1 MNSPMGN
8 SLLNRKKK
16 HQTQQNKK
24 GKENSNFQPN
34 RNEEINNSEKPCKD
48 EIYQTSILGRALGNL
63 EGK

>member
-16 HQTQQNKK
+16 HQIQHNKK
-24 GKENSNFQPN
+24 GKENSNYQPN
-34 RNEEINNSEKPCKD
+34 RTEEISHSEKPCKD
-48 EIYQTSILGRALGNL
+48 EMYQTSILGRAVGNL

>member
-16 HQTQQNKK
+16 HQIQHNKK
-24 GKENSNFQPN
+24 GKENSNN
-34 RNEEINNSEKPCKD
+34 RNEEISNSEKPCKD
-48 EIYQTSILGRALGNL
+48 EMYQTSILGRAVGNL